1 MTDTQTMQEMITG
14 LQQKKKN
21 LQADEAVFL
30 KLSGINEQIEKA
42 AQDSEEYKS
51 ELAEAKK
58 KRDDAKAKKA
68 AAVSAITAKIAGK
81 MNAVLP
87 FGEVVFMYE
96 EIESGS
102 RSMIIGWKAK
112 KVENTVT
119 PYNGLSGG
127 EKQMFDA
134 ALANVLDADI
144 IVVEA
149 AELDDSNLIATL
161 KELSK
166 LDKQVLVNT
175 CHSNVLEI
183 EGIPKNFKIVEM

>member
-1 MTDTQTMQEMITG
+1 MNDIQTMQEMITG

-30 KLSGINEQIEKA
+30 KLSGINEEIEKA
-42 AQDSEEYKS
+42 SQDSEEYKV

-58 KRDDAKAKKA
+58 VRDDAKAKKA
-68 AAVSAITAKIAGK
+68 GAVSRITAKISEK

-87 FGEVVFMYE
+87 WGESVFTYAE
-96 EIESGS
+96 DDDGK
-102 RSMIIGWKAK
+102 RSMKIGWKVDK
-112 KVENTVT
+112 KTT

-144 IVVEA
+144 IVLEA
-149 AELDDSNLIATL
+149 AELDEFNLSETL
-161 KELSK
+161 FVLSK

-175 CHSNVLEI
+175 CHFVKDVPE
-183 EGIPKNFKIVEM
+183 NFKIVEV